1 MLAEGSTS
9 NENTV
14 RSHTV
19 VQSTRK
25 RVIGDKTFY
34 KLGAMKKSENVTSS
48 FAAKANETGKTG
60 ATGVG
65 QWLNSSIEK
74 MNNVPAHN
82 QTWTSKFEPL
92 VLNQTGPIN
101 YKASDSNMNDSVS
114 KMNFSHAATKFI
126 NRRKNLESQMSI
138 TQSSFRDTQVSA
150 YDVKDT
156 ENKLNT
162 SSNRLAQN
170 VKELR
175 AAAGYKSS
183 SAARHQS

>member
-1 MLAEGSTS
+1 MLADRSTS

-48 FAAKANETGKTG
+48 FAAQANETVKTG

-101 YKASDSNMNDSVS
+101 YKASDSKMNDSVS
-114 KMNFSHAATKFI
+114 KMNFSHAASKFI

-156 ENKLNT
+156 DKVNI
-162 SSNRLAQN
+162 SSNRLA
-170 VKELR
+170 
-175 AAAGYKSS
+175 
-183 SAARHQS
+183 